1 MDDKQHTSSS
11 DDERAEIATSNQD
24 QETNSSKRVHLKRWQ
39 FISIL
44 IGTILITAVITVV
57 AYIFINQKISGL
69 NKTDQANLNKI
80 ENVYKI
86 LNSDYYKKQDSD
98 KLSKAAID
106 GMVKELKDPYSEYL
120 TKEQTKSFNE
130 GVSGDFVGI
139 GAEMQKK
146 NDQIMVT
153 SPMKGSPAE
162 RAGIRPKDVIT
173 KVNGKSIKGKALDE
187 VVKDVRGKE
196 NTEVTLTVQR
206 GSEEKDVK
214 IKREKIHVKSVEYK
228 KKGKVYGS
236 KTFGKGVVQTTR
248 EFKDG
253 SLLKYTEMKWLT
265 PDGHYIHGKGIKPD
279 VTIDTPKYQ
288 SLNVIPNTK
297 TFKVGDDDKNIKT
310 IKIGLSALGYKVDN
324 ETTQFDQ
331 ALENQVKAFQQA
343 NKLEVTG
350 EFNKETNNKFTE
362 LLVEKANKHDDVL
375 DKLINILK

>member
-1 MDDKQHTSSS
+1 
-11 DDERAEIATSNQD
+11 
-24 QETNSSKRVHLKRWQ
+24 
-39 FISIL
+39 
-44 IGTILITAVITVV
+44 
-57 AYIFINQKISGL
+57 
-69 NKTDQANLNKI
+69 
-80 ENVYKI
+80 
-86 LNSDYYKKQDSD
+86 
-98 KLSKAAID
+98 
-106 GMVKELKDPYSEYL
+106 
-120 TKEQTKSFNE
+120 
-130 GVSGDFVGI
+130 
-139 GAEMQKK
+139 KK

-228 KKGKVYGS
+228 KKDKVGVITINKFQNDTSGELKDAVLKAHKDGLKKIVLDLRNNPGGLLDEAVKMANIFIDKGKTVVKLEKGKDTEAIQTSNDSLKEAKDMDISILVNEGSASASEVFTGALKDYNKAKVYGS

-324 ETTQFDQ
+324 ESTQFDQ
-331 ALENQVKAFQQA
+331 ALENQVKAFQQT